1 MDRQKYKVMS
11 EQEQIEEILLEANAY
26 GLRNEVKE
34 LAEDMINMGRK
45 DMDRVEVYD
54 YAYSKLIKR
63 QYDGNSFNTSSV
75 YRLHW
80 RTLYNIKNRRYIMT
94 PQERGEKFAIAALK
108 WVVGFVALMMLIV
121 SF

>member
-80 RTLYNIKNRRYIMT
+80 RTLYNIKDRRYIMT

-121 SF
+121 SC